1 MSRPRRPE
9 RTFELSLD
17 DYRMLA
23 DFRYLLRQFFVFSEQ
38 GAKAA
43 GLTVQQH
50 RALLAIKAF
59 EGKTSI
65 GDIADRLVIK
75 HNSAVGLVDRLVQAG
90 LITRNADRADRRRM
104 TLAVTARGEKKLL
117 AISGANRQELR
128 RLAPLLAT
136 LVARLER

>member
-1 MSRPRRPE
+1 MSRLRQPARRFDL
-9 RTFELSLD
+9 TLD
-17 DYRMLA
+17 DYRLLA

-38 GAKAA
+38 ETKAA

-59 EGKTSI
+59 EGKPSI

-90 LITRNADRADRRRM
+90 LITRHVDRADRRRM

-128 RLAPLLAT
+128 RLAP
-136 LVARLER
+136 

>member
-1 MSRPRRPE
+1 MSRLRQPARR
-9 RTFELSLD
+9 FELTLD
-17 DYRMLA
+17 DYRLLA
-23 DFRYLLRQFFVFSEQ
+23 DFRYLLRQFFVFSERET
-38 GAKAA
+38 KAA

-59 EGKTSI
+59 DGNPSI
-65 GDIADRLVIK
+65 GDLADRLVIR

-104 TLAVTARGEKKLL
+104 TLAVTARGENKLL
-117 AISGANRQELR
+117 AISGTNRQELR

-136 LVARLER
+136 LVARLEQ

>member
-1 MSRPRRPE
+1 MSRPRQPVSR
-9 RTFELSLD
+9 FEMTLD
-17 DYRMLA
+17 DYRLLS

-38 GAKAA
+38 EARAA

-59 EGKTSI
+59 DGQPSI
-65 GDIADRLVIK
+65 GDLAERLVIR

-90 LITRNADRADRRRM
+90 FVTRNADRADRRRM

-117 AISGANRQELR
+117 TISGANRQELR